1 VDART
6 VLADVSYMLSKL
18 VDRLKITFFF
28 LNFIEISQVR
38 RNISRSAQLD
48 RTTAYML
55 PTNPPSF
62 IEIEHRLLAEVV
74 FTGIMRQTD
83 GQTDT

>member
-1 VDART
+1 
-6 VLADVSYMLSKL
+6 
-18 VDRLKITFFF
+18 
-28 LNFIEISQVR
+28 
-38 RNISRSAQLD
+38 
-48 RTTAYML
+48 ML